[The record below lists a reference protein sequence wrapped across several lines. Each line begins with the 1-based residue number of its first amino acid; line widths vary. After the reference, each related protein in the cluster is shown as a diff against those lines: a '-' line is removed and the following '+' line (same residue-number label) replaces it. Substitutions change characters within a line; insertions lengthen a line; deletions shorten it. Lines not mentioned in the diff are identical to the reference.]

1 MEELPNQL
9 AERYG
14 RGPSQIARERLGVT
28 ILATVLGLSLFTW
41 LIWVSL
47 SGANQLSPKTTAYE
61 LFGSGKVSVTFTV
74 VKPSDKTVICA
85 VKALKQ
91 DYGIVGYKEV
101 PLPGDKSQGSDAV
114 EVSRKVSF
122 RTTELAVTGLVDK
135 CWFY

>member
-14 RGPSQIARERLGVT
+14 RGPSKIARERLGVT

-101 PLPGDKSQGSDAV
+101 TLAGDASKDGAAV
-114 EVSRKVSF
+114 EVAQKVTFS
-122 RTTELAVTGLVDK
+122 TTEQAVTGLVDK
-135 CWFY
+135 CWFN

>member
-1 MEELPNQL
+1 MEELPNQI

-14 RGPSQIARERLGVT
+14 RSPAQLRKNRLGVLITASALAVLFVVWMIWIT
-28 ILATVLGLSLFTW
+28 IT
-41 LIWVSL
+41 
-47 SGANQLSPKTTAYE
+47 GANQLSPKTTAYE
-61 LFGSGKVSVTFTV
+61 LLGSGSVNVTFSLVKPANATV
-74 VKPSDKTVICA
+74 VCA

-101 PLPGDKSQGSDAV
+101 TLTGDKSQGSDAV
-114 EVSRKVSF
+114 EISKKVSF